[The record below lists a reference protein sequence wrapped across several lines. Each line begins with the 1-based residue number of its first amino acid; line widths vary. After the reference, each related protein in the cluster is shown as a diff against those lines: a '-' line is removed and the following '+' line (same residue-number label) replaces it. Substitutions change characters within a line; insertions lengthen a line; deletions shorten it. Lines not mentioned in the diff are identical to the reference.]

1 MKKIR
6 ILVDC
11 DGPLSDFEGSALD
24 LVERETG
31 KRYDRDQLT
40 SWDTFGCLGLT
51 NFYAL
56 MRADVETNGFCLR
69 MKEVPG
75 SAPALKFMN
84 EIGEVFVV
92 TASFDAYNW
101 DLDRRMWL
109 NTKFGIDKEHII
121 QTSAK
126 HVVDGDLFIDDRPEN
141 IVSWIEAHP
150 KGYALLWDLPHNHG
164 FNLNSIDKYCQNRV
178 ERALSW
184 PHVIYM
190 IERLKSR
197 T

>member
-1 MKKIR
+1 
-6 ILVDC
+6 
-11 DGPLSDFEGSALD
+11 
-24 LVERETG
+24 
-31 KRYDRDQLT
+31 
-40 SWDTFGCLGLT
+40 
-51 NFYAL
+51 
-56 MRADVETNGFCLR
+56 

-75 SAPALKFMN
+75 AASALKFMN

-150 KGYALLWDLPHNHG
+150 KGYALLWDLPHNHR
-164 FNLNSIDKYCQNRV
+164 FNLNNIDKYCRNRV

-184 PHVIYM
+184 PHIIYM
-190 IERLKSR
+190 IEHLKSR